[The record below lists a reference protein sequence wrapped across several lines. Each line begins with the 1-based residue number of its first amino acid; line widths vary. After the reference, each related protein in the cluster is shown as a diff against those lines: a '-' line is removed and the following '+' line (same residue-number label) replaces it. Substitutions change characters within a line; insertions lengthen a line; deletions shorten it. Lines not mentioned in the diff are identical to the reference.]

1 MKEFDA
7 VDLELLTDSNL
18 WMYGPCF
25 DVWFYFQNQHSL
37 KVLEETLLCD
47 RLVFGRWNWG
57 WRRSPFSKDD
67 RCLRA
72 IGSHWVFKSK
82 KWNYP
87 IGFSG
92 GVNPK
97 RNRAELYTYP
107 PQIARLC
114 ESEFYWRYPA
124 KNIEQAIAFHS
135 ELIDLV
141 RRLHSTLNFS
151 GVVMTVEGN
160 PLFDFD
166 PADLSGIA
174 IFDWVA
180 ESGNFNVFEYLEPC
194 YAVLPLKGVP
204 HPNGSMKL
212 LYRA

>member
-7 VDLELLTDSNL
+7 ADLELLTDEQWWTSAP
-18 WMYGPCF
+18 WF
-25 DVWFYFQNQHSL
+25 EIWFYFQNKNSL
-37 KVLEETLLCD
+37 QFFEETLLCD
-47 RLVFGRWNWG
+47 RLVFGCWNWG
-57 WRRSPFSKDD
+57 SRDARFSTDYRCPRST
-67 RCLRA
+67 
-72 IGSHWVFKSK
+72 GSHWIFKSK

-87 IGFSG
+87 IGFGG

-97 RNRAELYTYP
+97 RNRAILYTYP
-107 PQIARLC
+107 PQISRLC
-114 ESEFYWRYPA
+114 GHFYWRSQA

-135 ELIDLV
+135 ELIELV

-151 GVVMTVEGN
+151 GVVMTVEAD

-212 LYRA
+212 LYRG

>member
-1 MKEFDA
+1 MIEFDA
-7 VDLELLTDSNL
+7 ADLELLTDSNF

-37 KVLEETLLCD
+37 KVFEETLLCD
-47 RLVFGRWNWG
+47 QLVSASWSLRKYQI
-57 WRRSPFSKDD
+57 S
-67 RCLRA
+67 RCLLK
-72 IGSHWVFKSK
+72 SH

-87 IGFSG
+87 IGFQYYLDA
-92 GVNPK
+92 VK
-97 RNRAELYTYP
+97 NRACLSTYP
-107 PQIARLC
+107 PQITRLC
-114 ESEFYWRYPA
+114 GDKLYWYRPA
-124 KNIEQAIAFHS
+124 QNIEQVVALHS
-135 ELIDLV
+135 ELINLV
-141 RRLHSTLNFS
+141 CRLHSTLNFS
-151 GVVMTVEGN
+151 GVGMRMEDAPWFDVE
-160 PLFDFD
+160 

-212 LYRA
+212 LYRV